1 MRARVQQGRTKV
13 SDSIAFFIQNNFFLR
28 RLPLCGL
35 SARGDADPRQ
45 NTQNRRLKNGP
56 PISSARKNR
65 LKILPKIEHLP
76 PKGRRDVDDDV
87 SSDRSYRRIV
97 WAAVFPSTCSSVD
110 DDPTTLAPP
119 CTIFILRELAR
130 AHTLIYIPI
139 YCTRET
145 FFFFQYF
152 FFFLF

>member
-1 MRARVQQGRTKV
+1 VRAYNRVGLKYRTR
-13 SDSIAFFIQNNFFLR
+13 SLILFRTIF
-28 RLPLCGL
+28 
-35 SARGDADPRQ
+35 
-45 NTQNRRLKNGP
+45 
-56 PISSARKNR
+56 SSADYRCADCPLAGMPTLVKT
-65 LKILPKIEHLP
+65 LKTVVWKTVHQSPQRVKTVWKFYQKSNTSHPKA
-76 PKGRRDVDDDV
+76 DDV